1 MNKQRLLSD
10 AKTIVLAL
18 KNEEQKMVQNR
29 KKKESNITPYASF
42 SGQIIVLIN
51 NGNISKKEDIRRLT
65 KMLYARPRMNHQWR
79 TFGNVLEKNLR
90 TMDKNSLLYLFGFLK
105 RVLTIEGKKQ
115 NGGSKKHQKGG
126 QGYKGKYPGSKKRK
140 HHYKHQR

>member
-1 MNKQRLLSD
+1 MKREHLIQQARSIFLH
-10 AKTIVLAL
+10 L
-18 KNEEQKMVQNR
+18 KKIE
-29 KKKESNITPYASF
+29 KKNINPYASF
-42 SGQIIVLIN
+42 ADQIIALIN
-51 NGNISKKEDIRRLT
+51 NGQVSTKEDVIRYTR
-65 KMLYARPRMNHQWR
+65 MSYPRPRMNWQWR
-79 TFGNVLEKNLR
+79 TFGNVL
-90 TMDKNSLLYLFGFLK
+90 DKDLPRLNKETLLYFFGYLK

>member
-1 MNKQRLLSD
+1 MTRQQLLSD
-10 AKTIVLAL
+10 AKNFVFYL
-18 KNEEQKMVQNR
+18 
-29 KKKESNITPYASF
+29 KKEERRSINPYASF
-42 SGQIIVLIN
+42 ADQVIGLLN
-51 NGNISKKEDIRRLT
+51 NDQVSSREEILNYTRIS
-65 KMLYARPRMNHQWR
+65 YSRPRMNRQWR

-90 TMDKNSLLYLFGFLK
+90 SNIKKDALLYFFGYLK